1 MALARV
7 AAVDVTV
14 ISVGHAALAVHAM
27 TVHSAHLDHSVRDTA
42 VRVSS
47 GYGRVLASKSN
58 IFSTLQQ
65 EADCKPD
72 HACQPHRAQTKPRH
86 LEIRPGVG
94 VAFGVPVE

>member
-27 TVHSAHLDHSVRDTA
+27 TVHSAHSAHLDHSVRDTA

-65 EADCKPD
+65 EADCKP
-72 HACQPHRAQTKPRH
+72 HRAQTKPRH

-94 VAFGVPVE
+94 VAVGVPVE